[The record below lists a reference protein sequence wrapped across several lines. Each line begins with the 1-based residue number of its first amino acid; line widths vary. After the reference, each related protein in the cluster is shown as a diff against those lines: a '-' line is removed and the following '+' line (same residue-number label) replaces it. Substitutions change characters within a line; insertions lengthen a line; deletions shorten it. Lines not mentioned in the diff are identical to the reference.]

1 MEKHTDTVSKFDTQ
15 DYPILLFDSYCL
27 ICNGFVQWIIR
38 RDKRNVF
45 KFSGLQSERAIGEIT
60 RRNLILPK
68 NDTVILLY
76 PHQSLIQ
83 SEAVL
88 EVLQVIGFPAFL
100 LHILGKIPRTWRD
113 YIYSLVARYRFSI
126 FPKRTSCPLP
136 SPSESHRFI

>member
-1 MEKHTDTVSKFDTQ
+1 MEKQAETLPIFDTQ

-38 RDKRNVF
+38 RDKRKVF
-45 KFSGLQSERAIGEIT
+45 KFSDLQSDRAIGEIS

-76 PHQSLIQ
+76 PHQSFIQ

-88 EVLQVIGFPAFL
+88 DVLRIIGFPAFL
-100 LHILGKIPRTWRD
+100 LYILGKIPRTWRD
-113 YIYSLVARYRFSI
+113 YIYSFVARYRFSI

-136 SPSESHRFI
+136 PPSESRRFI